1 MIILPAIDIKDGK
14 CVRLF
19 KGDFS
24 KTTEYNKSPIDQ
36 AAEFTKFG
44 FKNIHVIDL
53 DGALEGSLVNKNIIK
68 DIIKNNNDV
77 KIQVGGGIRSLDSIK
92 EWLDVGVDKI
102 VIGTMAI
109 KNIDFL
115 KKACNEYKNK
125 IALALDVRKGY
136 LALSGWKNQTKI
148 SALDFAKKIEHF
160 GVSRIIYTDIDKDGT
175 KMGPNTNETIAFA
188 KEINIPLIVSGGISS
203 ISDVLN
209 IKKMRLKNVEGII
222 IGKAIYDKSI
232 NLNELSEVI

>member
-1 MIILPAIDIKDGK
+1 MIILPAIDIKSGK

-19 KGDFS
+19 KGDFT
-24 KTTEYNKSPIDQ
+24 KATEYNKSPVDQ
-36 AAEFTKFG
+36 ATEFTKFG

-53 DGALEGSLVNKNIIK
+53 DGALEGTLVNKNIIK
-68 DIIKNNNDV
+68 DIIKNNNV
-77 KIQVGGGIRSLDSIK
+77 KIQVGGGIRSLEDIK
-92 EWLDVGVDKI
+92 EWFDVGVDKI

-109 KNIDFL
+109 ENINFL

-125 IALALDVRKGY
+125 IALALDVRKGFI
-136 LALSGWKNQTKI
+136 ALSGWKNQTKI
-148 SALDFAKKIEHF
+148 SALDFAKKIEHL
-160 GVSRIIYTDIDKDGT
+160 GISRIIYTDIDKDGT
-175 KMGPNTNETIAFA
+175 KMGPNIDEAISFA

-209 IKKMRLKNVEGII
+209 IKKMKPKNIEGII

-232 NLNELSEVI
+232 NLNELSELI

>member
-1 MIILPAIDIKDGK
+1 MIILPAIDIKSGK

-24 KTTEYNKSPIDQ
+24 KATEYNKSPVDQ
-36 AAEFTKFG
+36 ATEFTKFG

-53 DGALEGSLVNKNIIK
+53 DGALEGTLVNKNIIK
-68 DIIKNNNDV
+68 DIIKNNNI
-77 KIQVGGGIRSLDSIK
+77 KIQVGGGIRSLEDIK

-109 KNIDFL
+109 ENIDFL

-125 IALALDVRKGY
+125 IALALDVRKGFI
-136 LALSGWKNQTKI
+136 ALSGWKNQTKI
-148 SALDFAKKIEHF
+148 SALDFAKKIEHL

-175 KMGPNTNETIAFA
+175 KMGPSIDEAISFA

-209 IKKMRLKNVEGII
+209 IKKMKPKNIEGII

-232 NLNELSEVI
+232 NLNELSELI

>member
-1 MIILPAIDIKDGK
+1 MIILPAIDIKSGK

-24 KTTEYNKSPIDQ
+24 KTTEYNKSPVDQ
-36 AAEFTKFG
+36 AAEFTNFG

-53 DGALEGSLVNKNIIK
+53 DGALEGKLVNKSIIK
-68 DIIKNNNDV
+68 DIIKNNNV
-77 KIQVGGGIRSLDSIK
+77 KIQVGGGIRSLESIK
-92 EWLDVGVDKI
+92 EWFDIGVDKI
-102 VIGTMAI
+102 VIGTMAVE
-109 KNIDFL
+109 NIEFL

-125 IALALDVRKGY
+125 IALALDARKGFI
-136 LALSGWKNQTKI
+136 ALSGWKNQTKI
-148 SALDFAKKIEHF
+148 SALNFAKKIESF

-175 KMGPNTNETIAFA
+175 KMGPNINESIGFA
-188 KEINIPLIVSGGISS
+188 EKINIPLVISGGISS

-209 IKKMRLKNVEGII
+209 IQKMKSKNIEGII

-232 NLNELSEVI
+232 NLKELSEIA